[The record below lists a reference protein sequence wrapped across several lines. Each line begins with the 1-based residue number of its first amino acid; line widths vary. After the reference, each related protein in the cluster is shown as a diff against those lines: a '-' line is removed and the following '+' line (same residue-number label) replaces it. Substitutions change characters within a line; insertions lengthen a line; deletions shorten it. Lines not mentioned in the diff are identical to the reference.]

1 MSQNARV
8 GKRLPVIS
16 NVTVTRTVLQSQDIG
31 SWKSAINQA
40 RDIYV
45 PRRKLLQELY
55 ENIVLDGHLQSVMT
69 KRTAHITNK
78 TVAFISRNKQDGGKE
93 NDAIE
98 SNILRTPWFHD
109 LLEGAMSA
117 IYYGTTVLE
126 LVPKGGEI
134 SSVEVIPRSNV
145 VPELS
150 MVLDNVNVWGVGLN
164 YMEDPLYSRYLIP
177 VGKVKDYG
185 GLMVAA
191 QYAIYKRGG
200 FADWAQYME
209 LFGMPFR
216 VGKYN
221 PFDEHT
227 RTKLDEALKNMG
239 AAGHIVIPDGSDLEF
254 IFPPSTTGSI
264 DVYDKL
270 IERANAE
277 MSKLFLGQTLTTEQG
292 DKGARSLGDVHQQ
305 TEAEI
310 MMNDMKRIEFLLNWE
325 LTERLL
331 AMGYPVKNGDFRFDE
346 TTLLPIDEQIKID
359 MQVAKQVD
367 IPEEY
372 WYTRYGIP
380 RPDSGDKLVVKGK
393 EKEDGTE
400 EDPDE
405 LELDVD
411 PDAKPDKPKGTKKKS
426 PFQP

>member
-8 GKRLPVIS
+8 GRRLPVVN
-16 NVTVTRTVLQSQDIG
+16 NVTVTRTVLQAQDIS

-55 ENIVLDGHLQSVMT
+55 ENIVLDGHLQSVMA
-69 KRTAHITNK
+69 KRTAGITNK
-78 TVAFISRNKQDGGKE
+78 VVAFTARSEDQEGKV
-93 NDAIE
+93 NDPVE
-98 SNILRTPWFHD
+98 HNVLRTPWFHD
-109 LLEGAMSA
+109 FLEGAMSEV
-117 IYYGTTVLE
+117 YYGTTVLE

-134 SSVEVIPRSNV
+134 STVEVVPRSNV

-150 MVLDNVNVWGVGLN
+150 MILDNVNVWGIGIN
-164 YMEDPLYSRYLIP
+164 YLEDAKYARYLVP
-177 VGKVKDYG
+177 VGKVKSYG

-221 PFDEHT
+221 PYDEHT

-239 AAGHIVIPDGSDLEF
+239 AAGHIVIPDGSDLQF
-254 IFPPSTTGSI
+254 LFSPGATGAV

-270 IERANAE
+270 IERVNAE
-277 MSKLFLGQTLTTEQG
+277 MSKLFLGNTLTTEQG
-292 DKGARSLGDVHQQ
+292 DKGARSLGDVHKQSEEEVQ
-305 TEAEI
+305 I
-310 MMNDMKRIEFLLNWE
+310 SDMKRIEFLLNWE
-325 LTERLL
+325 LKERLL
-331 AMGYPVKNGDFRFDE
+331 AFGYPVQNGDFRFTE
-346 TTLLPIDEQIKID
+346 TVQLPIEQQIGID
-359 MQVAKQVD
+359 MQLATRID

-380 RPDSGDKLVVKGK
+380 RPDSGDKITVKR
-393 EKEDGTE
+393 
-400 EDPDE
+400 
-405 LELDVD
+405 
-411 PDAKPDKPKGTKKKS
+411 DKPGERPEEEEEEGEEPVKEGVPKKGTKKKS
-426 PFQP
+426 PSP